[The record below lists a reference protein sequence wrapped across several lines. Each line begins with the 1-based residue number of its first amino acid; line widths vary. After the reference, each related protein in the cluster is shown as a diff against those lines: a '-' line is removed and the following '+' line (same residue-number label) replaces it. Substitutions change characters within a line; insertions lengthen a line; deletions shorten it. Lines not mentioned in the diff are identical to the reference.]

1 MTAATTLER
10 RYRRLLILYPAE
22 HRHKHQDEMLGVLM
36 TGAHAGQRWP
46 GRADSL
52 DLIGGAL
59 RIRLRLPRGEA
70 ARQGWADALAVTG
83 VLVPILVLAYAAP
96 QDLRTL
102 AMMPWGMGLAAYAAT
117 AAPWII
123 LTALVLLGLRRIA
136 GVAATGMLIWLTVVF
151 AAAANWDYAEPRSM
165 ILLVT
170 FGLESVALLGSP
182 GPRRGM
188 SLMTWKYYAAAVAVP
203 AVIGSL
209 PWWLG
214 PAHPAVSGAV
224 ALAAL
229 AFVIAG
235 MTLASPVAKRL
246 AILVSIPAYYV
257 VTGFLVL
264 PRLAAG
270 GGGTVEVW
278 DGPLRIALT
287 VIPFAVLAYVA
298 LAAALRRARHASP
311 GGR

>member
-257 VTGFLVL
+257 EIG
-264 PRLAAG
+264 
-270 GGGTVEVW
+270 
-278 DGPLRIALT
+278 
-287 VIPFAVLAYVA
+287 
-298 LAAALRRARHASP
+298 RAHV
-311 GGR
+311 